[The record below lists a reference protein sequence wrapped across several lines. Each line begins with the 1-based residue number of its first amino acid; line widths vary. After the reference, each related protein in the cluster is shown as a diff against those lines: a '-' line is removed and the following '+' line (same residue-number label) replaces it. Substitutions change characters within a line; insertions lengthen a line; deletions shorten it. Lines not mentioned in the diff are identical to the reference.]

1 VTARINQ
8 ETNHFKARA
17 SIMSDYSDI
26 YGRIHEAREITADI
40 ARVTPLDRSS
50 TFSRMSGGEVYLKLE
65 NLQKTGSFKVRGA
78 SYAISQLSDSEK
90 EAGVVAASAGNHAQG
105 VAHAATR
112 LGIKSQ
118 IVMPV
123 FSPVAKIQAT
133 KGYGAEVILHGEM
146 FDESLARAYEIA
158 ESTGATFIH
167 PFNDKNVIAG
177 QGTIGLEILEALP
190 EVDVV
195 AVPVGGGGLVSGIAI
210 AMKTQKPEVEIYG
223 VEAASAASMK
233 ISMET
238 GQPAPAEKMDTI
250 ADGIAVKKPG
260 DLTYHIVRDLLT
272 DVVTVEELEITR
284 TLFHLLERAKNV
296 VEPAGCVGL
305 VALQHGKIDIAGKN
319 AVAVLSGGN
328 IDMSFLSRVVDKEL
342 FRLGRRVRVRGSI
355 LDRVGSL
362 NRVLSAVAESGVNLV
377 EVSHDRSDP
386 DIAPNRAELILVL
399 EVPDKSALKRM
410 LVLLDDRG
418 IHFELFED

>member
-1 VTARINQ
+1 MSAHSDMYDRIQN
-8 ETNHFKARA
+8 A
-17 SIMSDYSDI
+17 SKMI
-26 YGRIHEAREITADI
+26 ADI

-90 EAGVVAASAGNHAQG
+90 KAGVVAASAGNHAQG

-112 LGIKSQ
+112 LGIKSK

-133 KGYGAEVILHGEM
+133 RGYGAEVLLHGAS
-146 FDESLARAYEIA
+146 FDESLEHAYAISET
-158 ESTGATFIH
+158 SGATFLH

-177 QGTIGLEILEALP
+177 QGTIGLEIVQALP
-190 EVDVV
+190 EVDVI

-210 AMKTQKPEVEIYG
+210 AVKMQKPDVDIYG
-223 VEAASAASMK
+223 VEAANAASMK
-233 ISMET
+233 KSMQIGDLASIEGT
-238 GQPAPAEKMDTI
+238 DTI

-260 DLTYHIVRDLLT
+260 KLTYGISRDLLT

-284 TLFHLLERAKNV
+284 TLFHLLERAKIV

-305 VALQHGKIDIAGKN
+305 AALQHHKIDIKGKN
-319 AVAVLSGGN
+319 AAAVLSGGN
-328 IDMSFLSRVVDKEL
+328 VDMSLLSRVIDKEL
-342 FRLGRRVRVRGSI
+342 FRLGRRVRVRGCI
-355 LDRVGSL
+355 LDRIGSL
-362 NRVLSAVAESGVNLV
+362 NKVLSVVAESGVSLV
-377 EVSHDRSDP
+377 EVTHDRADP
-386 DIAPNRAELILVL
+386 DIAPNKAELEITL
-399 EVPDKSALKRM
+399 EVADESALTGMLELLKKRGM
-410 LVLLDDRG
+410 D
-418 IHFELFED
+418 FEVFED